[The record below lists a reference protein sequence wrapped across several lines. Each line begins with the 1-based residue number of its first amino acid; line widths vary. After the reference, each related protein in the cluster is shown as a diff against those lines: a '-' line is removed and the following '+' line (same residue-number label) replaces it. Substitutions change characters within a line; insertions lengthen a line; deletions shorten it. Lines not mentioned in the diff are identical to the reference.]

1 MQSKK
6 GARAGNK
13 LLQSETEQNQNAGRA
28 KSARLAKITRQWK

>member
-6 GARAGNK
+6 GAFNYHE
-13 LLQSETEQNQNAGRA
+13 LLQSETEQNENAERS